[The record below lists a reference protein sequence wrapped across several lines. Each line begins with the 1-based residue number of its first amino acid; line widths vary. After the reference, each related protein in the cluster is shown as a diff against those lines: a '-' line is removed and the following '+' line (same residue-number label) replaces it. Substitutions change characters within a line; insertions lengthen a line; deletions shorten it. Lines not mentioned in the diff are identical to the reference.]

1 MTFLNIIACFYWL
14 LIKKYLYYS
23 LTKICKLAVG
33 NFTEVQAERIELNP
47 IISSACQH
55 VMEHHCEV
63 HTNFFFIWS
72 KDAF

>member
-1 MTFLNIIACFYWL
+1 MLL
-14 LIKKYLYYS
+14 LIINKNIYIYLYYS
-23 LTKICKLAVG
+23 LTKVCKLAVG

-63 HTNFFFIWS
+63 YTIFFFLSLYGI
-72 KDAF
+72 